1 MTLIDQIHAFLV
13 QHPLSLLVGGVVA
26 GYGVLHILRQ
36 RRERRRQSEFQIP
49 NFLSGRP
56 NGSDDTN
63 SGFKGNWLE
72 IRPGPKRPRAED

>member
-1 MTLIDQIHAFLV
+1 MTFIDQIDHALV
-13 QHPLSLLVGGVVA
+13 IYATGALVGAIVA
-26 GYGVLHILRQ
+26 GYGILHILRQ
-36 RRERRRQSEFQIP
+36 RRKRRRQSELDLP